1 MDVHHHAHAPHG
13 KKAWKEYLFQFF
25 MLFLAVFCGF
35 LAEYQLEHTIE
46 HQREKK
52 YMKGLLENLAAD
64 TVMINGSVSYAQF
77 LVRGLDSLQQNLYSD
92 SVLQK
97 VPLVYRQYATYLRN
111 VTQRFNDQGITQL
124 RNSGNM
130 RLIGNKE
137 ITDQISKY
145 WAQMNVVMSI
155 AERTSERVDF
165 AQEAA
170 YRIFNRKYITQPV
183 STGDQPRGVYAIM
196 PGAAF
201 MTDSKMELVS
211 YANSLNRLSGTIGVF
226 YVSNM
231 QHQKR
236 LGQELMALIREE
248 YHFK

>member
-1 MDVHHHAHAPHG
+1 
-13 KKAWKEYLFQFF
+13 

-64 TVMINGSVSYAQF
+64 TAMINESISYAQF

-92 SVLQK
+92 QVLQNA
-97 VPLVYRQYATYLRN
+97 PLAYRQYAIYIRN

-130 RLIGNKE
+130 RLVGNKE
-137 ITDQISKY
+137 ITDLISRY
-145 WAQMNVVMSI
+145 WAQMNVVTSI

-170 YRIFNRKYITQPV
+170 YRIFNRNYISQTV
-183 STGDQPRGVYAIM
+183 STGNQTRSAYAVT
-196 PGAAF
+196 PGATF
-201 MTDSKMELVS
+201 MTDSKMDLVA

-236 LGQELMALIREE
+236 LGKELMALIREE
-248 YHFK
+248 YHFR